1 MEYPEHS
8 QSNNTHH
15 LVVKS
20 PSDLLTFWRL
30 IFSFLLVFSCVLF
43 STAVEPTE
51 VFPGADGYGA
61 VQGGELPIAQVF
73 KGQDAVGYVYLT
85 TDIVN
90 TRGYS
95 SKPIDTL
102 VALDNE
108 GEIVGAKL
116 VKHDEP
122 IVLIGIP
129 ESRMVEFINGYVGM
143 NFIKNP

>member
-1 MEYPEHS
+1 MEHPEHS
-8 QSNNTHH
+8 QSISFHQP
-15 LVVKS
+15 VVIES
-20 PSDLLTFWRL
+20 PIALLRFWRF
-30 IFSFLLVFSCVLF
+30 IFSFLLVFSCLF
-43 STAVEPTE
+43 FTSVAQADARLGEFLAQVEPAE
-51 VFPGADGYGA
+51 IFPGADGYGS

-73 KGQDAVGYVYLT
+73 KGQEAVGYVYLT

-102 VALDNE
+102 IALDNE

-122 IVLIGIP
+122 IV
-129 ESRMVEFINGYVGM
+129 
-143 NFIKNP
+143 